1 MNSWSGISAAAVTHD
16 VTIRPAATRDLE
28 AIATY
33 TKQQWGVR
41 QAQRYIATL
50 RIDIESLADFPMRHA
65 LYHNSEGQEFRKLSS
80 GHHLVFYT
88 VDQDMVQVIRILHER
103 MDIDRH
109 L

>member
-1 MNSWSGISAAAVTHD
+1 MVTHK
-16 VTIRPAATRDLE
+16 VVIRPAAAGDLE

-41 QAQRYIATL
+41 QAKRYVAAL
-50 RIDIESLADFPMRHA
+50 RIDIESLASFPTRHA
-65 LYHNSEGQEFRKLSS
+65 LYRSSDGHEFRKLSS

-88 VDQDMVQVIRILHER
+88 IDERTVQVIRVLHER
-103 MDIDRH
+103 MDVDRH